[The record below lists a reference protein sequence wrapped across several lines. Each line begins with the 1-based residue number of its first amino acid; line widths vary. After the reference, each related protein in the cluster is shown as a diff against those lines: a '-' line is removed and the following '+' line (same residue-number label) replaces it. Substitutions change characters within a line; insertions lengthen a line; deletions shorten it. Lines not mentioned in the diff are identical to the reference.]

1 MSLTTTYNRR
11 TASGENLPLTPY
23 EHRPIGTP
31 ALISVPEEPA
41 HLGDYL
47 KIVVQHWKV
56 LLAAA
61 AAGSFLGL
69 MLTLIQAPSF
79 RSKTSI
85 EIQNINGDF
94 LNMRQM
100 RPVSDDQQGNDA
112 LVDLQTQIELLESN
126 SLAEAT
132 KQAMRQAGLR
142 REWMPY
148 LSPMA
153 RWFHFK
159 SSLPNDKVLDQVA
172 DSVKVRVAGQ
182 TRIIQIQVDAPNP
195 TLASDFAN
203 TLVAEYKY
211 QNIKSRTQMTESA
224 EEWTQNQLG
233 NMRHKLESS
242 EQALQ
247 QYAAKYGLVFT
258 SDRSTISDDGLRQ
271 VQSDLLRARADLA
284 EKEARRELATSA
296 AKADSLSENERDS
309 DLRDLRSKLN
319 DLRRQEAE
327 LLTIYKPTYSDVVK
341 VRAQADEVE
350 RALKQAQL
358 RVVGRVQDEYKE
370 STERE
375 QLLASAYQSAL
386 NKAVNDSQVAVQ
398 YDILK
403 READANLA
411 AYQDMLAKIK
421 ELSLAAA
428 FRTSNVRI
436 VDSAEPPL
444 HPRTPLLP
452 LNVALGLFS
461 GLTVALCYVLFS
473 ERNNNSLRHP
483 GEATMRLGIAEL
495 AAIPTLSAGFAD
507 FIPLAAPKNP
517 NELDGSLTVIQDTT
531 LDDDVPTTDAFRTL
545 LTSIMF
551 AGGSGHQ
558 PKVVV
563 ITSVAAQEG
572 KTTVASNL
580 AIALARAGKRVLLVD
595 GDLRHPSLHNRFS
608 VPNMIGLGNLLQAG
622 CDATDAQFAV
632 LPTSVTRLS
641 VLPSGSFTASPAD
654 LLFQPNLLALMDS
667 YRQHFDMIVI
677 DSAPLVGLPDARLLG
692 RASDG
697 VVLVARANKTPRSAI
712 VTACHRLG
720 LDHSR
725 VLGIVLN
732 DWKGY
737 HSPYPVS

>member
-1 MSLTTTYNRR
+1 MSLTTPFYRR
-11 TASGENLPLTPY
+11 QSNAENAPLVAY
-23 EHRPIGTP
+23 EPRPAGPP
-31 ALISVPEEPA
+31 ALVSIPEEPA
-41 HLGDYL
+41 QLSDYFQL
-47 KIVVQHWKV
+47 IQAHWKV
-56 LLAAA
+56 LAWSALT
-61 AAGSFLGL
+61 GCLLGL
-69 MLTLIQAPSF
+69 LLTLLQTPSY
-79 RSKTSI
+79 RAKTSI

-94 LNMRQM
+94 LNMKQAH
-100 RPVSDDQQGNDA
+100 PVADDQQGNDA
-112 LVDLQTQIELLESN
+112 LIDMQTQLELLESA

-132 KQAMRQAGLR
+132 KQAMRQAGLK

-148 LSPMA
+148 LSPLA
-153 RWFHFK
+153 RLFHLK
-159 SSLPNDKVLDQVA
+159 RSVLDDKVLDQVA

-195 TLASDFAN
+195 GLASDFAN
-203 TLVAEYKY
+203 ILVTEYRA
-211 QNIKSRTQMTESA
+211 QNIRARTQMTEAA
-224 EEWTQNQLG
+224 EEWTQSQIVG
-233 NMRHKLESS
+233 MRRKLESS

-271 VQSDLLRARADLA
+271 VQSDLLHARTDLA
-284 EKEARRELATSA
+284 EKQARRQIATSS
-296 AKADSLSENERDS
+296 AKADSLADGEKDA
-309 DLRDLRSKLN
+309 DLRELRSKLV

-341 VRAQADEVE
+341 VKAQADQLE
-350 RALKQAQL
+350 RALEQAQQ
-358 RVVGRVQDEYKE
+358 RVVGRVMDEYKE
-370 STERE
+370 STQRE
-375 QLLASAYQSAL
+375 QLLASAYQNAL
-386 NKAVNDSQVAVQ
+386 SKAASDSQVAVQ

-403 READANLA
+403 READANLV

-428 FRTSNVRI
+428 FRTSNVRV
-436 VDSAEPPL
+436 VDPAEPPR
-444 HPRTPLLP
+444 HQRTPQMP
-452 LNVALGLFS
+452 LNLALGLFS
-461 GLTVALCYVLFS
+461 GLGLALGYVLIT
-473 ERNNNSLRHP
+473 ERSNNSLRHP
-483 GEATMRLGIAEL
+483 GEATMRLGITEL

-507 FIPLAAPKNP
+507 FIPIAAPKNP
-517 NELDGSLTVIQDTT
+517 GDFDGSLTVIENSH

-551 AGGSGHQ
+551 SGGNGSQ

-580 AIALARAGKRVLLVD
+580 AIALARAGKRVLLID
-595 GDLRHPSLHNRFS
+595 GDLRHPSLHTRFS

-632 LPTSVTRLS
+632 LQTAVTRLS

-654 LLFQPNLLALMDS
+654 LLFQPNLLSLMDS
-667 YRQHFDMIVI
+667 YREHFDMIII

-697 VVLVARANKTPRSAI
+697 VVLVARANKTPRTAI

-732 DWKGY
+732 DWNGY
-737 HSPYPVS
+737 HSPYPS